1 MTTNASESLVGLPL
15 SSSSE
20 NEEEE
25 EVVEE
30 ELSESIA
37 RSSNKIGILT

>member
-1 MTTNASESLVGLPL
+1 MLRFIENNLSNFKIMTNARVSLVGLPL

-25 EVVEE
+25 N
-30 ELSESIA
+30 S
-37 RSSNKIGILT
+37 R